1 MNPTSQS
8 PTPRR
13 PSFRARGAVLSCGLA
28 AALLLA
34 ACQAPEEAPP
44 QNAETSPSPAPAT
57 PAAPDISVPSTGFAA
72 YDRAEVER
80 LRRDSAWR
88 SAAETDWQARAAN
101 PTGLTSEVPGAAP
114 APTVPP
120 APPSRAGQAPPAAA
134 APTSPA
140 PTATRLPLPA
150 GQASPQA
157 GSPAAAQPGATGARA
172 GATPAAGGKAAAP
185 EKFEQITAESVNGP
199 HPLPIPQ
206 DGGGPSA
213 LAAQILLGRA
223 SFSPGVMDGH
233 WGKNTEKA
241 VFWLQSQSGI
251 QPSGVLD
258 QATWEQLARRAG
270 TAPPVTQATVSQQ
283 DLAGPF
289 APLPDDVYEQ
299 AKLECL
305 CYSSLMEMLAE
316 RHHTTEEV
324 LKQLNPEVDFGRL
337 AAGARYFAPAVPAS
351 PKLDAATRDK
361 SPVARLV
368 ISKAGFYT
376 QALDAQGN
384 ILFHFP
390 STLGSKYDPSASGTL
405 EITGIA
411 PNPTFHY
418 QPTLF
423 ADVSDDKPEAQ
434 LPAGPNSPVGVVWID
449 LSKKHHGIHGT
460 AVPETIGYTSSH
472 GCIRLTNWDAQRLAS
487 VTKAGLPVEFRE

>member
-1 MNPTSQS
+1 MTNP
-8 PTPRR
+8 R
-13 PSFRARGAVLSCGLA
+13 PFAFPAPGSALLACGLA
-28 AALLLA
+28 VSLVLGSCRAT
-34 ACQAPEEAPP
+34 PEEEPPP
-44 QNAETSPSPAPAT
+44 QNVEASSSPSPAA

-80 LRRDSAWR
+80 LRRDAAWR
-88 SAAETDWQARAAN
+88 SAAETDWRARTAA
-101 PTGLTSEVPGAAP
+101 PASPGPAAPAAPGAA
-114 APTVPP
+114 APP
-120 APPSRAGQAPPAAA
+120 ARAGQAPPAAGS
-134 APTSPA
+134 PTPS
-140 PTATRLPLPA
+140 ATPLPLPA
-150 GQASPQA
+150 PGAQAAPPA
-157 GSPAAAQPGATGARA
+157 GSQPGARA
-172 GATPAAGGKAAAP
+172 GATPPAAGGKAASP

-241 VFWLQSQSGI
+241 VFWLQVQSKME
-251 QPSGVLD
+251 PTGVLD
-258 QATWEQLARRAG
+258 QATWDQLTRRAG
-270 TAPPVTQATVSQQ
+270 TAPPVAQATVTQQ

-299 AKLECL
+299 AKLKCL
-305 CYSSLMEMLAE
+305 CYASPLEMLAE

-324 LKQLNPEVDFGRL
+324 LQQLNPGVDFGRL
-337 AAGARYFAPAVPAS
+337 AAGASYLAPVVPPS
-351 PKLDAATRDK
+351 PKLDAAARDK

-368 ISKAGFYT
+368 VSKAGFYT

-384 ILFHFP
+384 ILLHFP
-390 STLGSKYDPSASGTL
+390 STLGSEYDPSASGTL
-405 EITGIA
+405 KITGIA

-434 LPAGPNSPVGVVWID
+434 LPAGPNAPVGVVWID
-449 LSKKHHGIHGT
+449 LSKPHHGIHGT

-472 GCIRLTNWDAQRLAS
+472 GCVRLTNWDALRLAS
-487 VTKAGLPVEFRE
+487 VTKVGTPVEFKE

>member
-1 MNPTSQS
+1 MISTNPRTFHA
-8 PTPRR
+8 PGH
-13 PSFRARGAVLSCGLA
+13 ALLACGLA
-28 AALLLA
+28 VSLVLGSCRAT
-34 ACQAPEEAPP
+34 PEEEPPP
-44 QNAETSPSPAPAT
+44 QNVEASPSPSAA

-80 LRRDSAWR
+80 LRRDAAWR
-88 SAAETDWQARAAN
+88 SAAETDWRARSAMPASPGAPAAPGAAAPPARAA
-101 PTGLTSEVPGAAP
+101 
-114 APTVPP
+114 
-120 APPSRAGQAPPAAA
+120 QAPPAART
-134 APTSPA
+134 PTPS
-140 PTATRLPLPA
+140 ATPLPLPA
-150 GQASPQA
+150 PGAQPTP
-157 GSPAAAQPGATGARA
+157 PAPQPGAQAGAQTGAQA
-172 GATPAAGGKAAAP
+172 GATPPAAGGKAAAP

-241 VFWLQSQSGI
+241 VFWLQVQSKME
-251 QPSGVLD
+251 PTGVLD
-258 QATWEQLARRAG
+258 QATWDQLMRRAG
-270 TAPPVTQATVSQQ
+270 TAPPVAQATVSQQ

-305 CYSSLMEMLAE
+305 CYSSPLEMLAE
-316 RHHTTEEV
+316 RHHTTTEV
-324 LKQLNPEVDFGRL
+324 LQQLNPGLDFGRL
-337 AAGARYFAPAVPAS
+337 AAGARYLAPVVPPA

-384 ILFHFP
+384 ILLHFP
-390 STLGSKYDPSASGTL
+390 STLGSEYDPSASGTL
-405 EITGIA
+405 KITGIA
-411 PNPTFHY
+411 PDPTFHY

-423 ADVSDDKPEAQ
+423 ADVPDEKPEAN

-472 GCIRLTNWDAQRLAS
+472 GCVRLTNWDALRLAS
-487 VTKAGLPVEFRE
+487 VTKAGLPVEFKE